1 MTLLEQALA
10 LALEIHAGQTD
21 KGGRPY
27 ILHPLT
33 LMMQMDT
40 DDERITAVLHDTIE
54 DSDMTINQLQ
64 QKLNLPNHIAEA
76 IDLLSHDK
84 NEMDYDSYI
93 ERLRSNPLARKV
105 KLADL
110 RHNMDPLRLDQIRDK
125 EAARLAKYHRAWQQL
140 NDD

>member
-1 MTLLEQALA
+1 MTLLEKAIS

-21 KGGRPY
+21 RAGHPY

-33 LMMQMDT
+33 LMVQMDS

-54 DSDMTINQLQ
+54 DSSLTIDQLQ
-64 QKLNLPNHIAEA
+64 QKLNLPAHIAEA

-93 ERLRSNPLARKV
+93 ERLRPNALAHKI

-110 RHNMDPLRLDQIRDK
+110 RHNMDLTRLDQIRP
-125 EAARLAKYHRAWQQL
+125 ENMPRLAKYHRAWQQL
-140 NDD
+140 TAG